1 MKING
6 NEIRPGFIIEHNN
19 QLWVATK
26 IQHTQPGKG
35 GAYLQVE
42 MKNIRTGSKLNERFR
57 SSESVERARLDEK
70 EFQFLY
76 GQDDELTFM
85 DQESFEQITVDKG
98 LVGDPAVFLEEGMMV
113 TVSSYEDDIVSIAL
127 PASVIVR
134 IKEADPVVKGQTASS
149 SYKPAILEN
158 GVRIM
163 VPPHID
169 SGTRIVINTAD
180 HEYIERAKDL

>member
-57 SSESVERARLDEK
+57 SSESVERARLDEQQ
-70 EFQFLY
+70 FQFLFD
-76 GQDDELTFM
+76 QDNELTFM
-85 DQESFEQITVDKG
+85 DQESFEQITVNRD
-98 LVGDPAVFLEEGMMV
+98 LVGDPAVFLTEGMMV
-113 TVSSYEDDIVSIAL
+113 TVSSYEHEIVSIEL
-127 PASVIVR
+127 PASVAVC
-134 IKEADPVVKGQTASS
+134 IKEADPVVKGQTASA

-158 GVRIM
+158 GLRVM
-163 VPPHID
+163 VPPYID
-169 SGTRIVINTAD
+169 SGTRIVVSTAD
-180 HEYIERAKDL
+180 RTFIERAKD